1 MKSPRFSFKRLS
13 FVLLFAS
20 LAAGGP
26 PMQLTIGSYDDPS
39 CNQIASPKQG
49 LSNPQLF
56 ASTCLF
62 FKNGPPLIA
71 GDVTITFQSC
81 SATQA
86 KLNTWPSSGANSCIG
101 LPNTVTYDMGGCKAY
116 VEANVT
122 RYYKIS
128 CSPASALPSSLSA
141 ALVIILMFFLC

>member
-1 MKSPRFSFKRLS
+1 MKSPRFSLQRLS
-13 FVLLFAS
+13 VALLFAA

-26 PMQLTIGSYDDPS
+26 PLQLTIGSYDDAS
-39 CNQIASPKQG
+39 CNQLAAPKQG

-56 ASTCLF
+56 ASTCTF

-86 KLNTWPSSGANSCIG
+86 KLNTWPSTGANSCIG
-101 LPNTVTYDMGGCKAY
+101 LSSTVTYDMGGCKAY
-116 VEANVT
+116 VEGNVT
-122 RYYKIS
+122 RYYKIT
-128 CSPASALPSSLSA
+128 CSPAAAFPSSVSA
-141 ALVIILMFFLC
+141 VLLIIFMFSLC